1 RAAAGAT
8 PPAPRKRRTPLA
20 ALGAGVA
27 IVAAVAAW
35 LALRPTGAPPLVAR
49 HVNAPAA
56 QPAAP
61 ATAQTTA
68 PATTPTPASAAAS
81 LPPVPPAATTAS
93 PAPETTASA
102 SPTAAPPTAPTAPT
116 APANAAPQAAALA
129 PYTPASEFER
139 IVTLADPSI
148 DVRTTLRSTTARIKK
163 DFLQFKVT
171 SSRAGRVYVF
181 MVDPQ
186 GNYLMLLP
194 NERDKANTIA
204 AGQTLTLPRPSW
216 PMLADAPAGPIHF
229 LVIVSPEQRD
239 FWDTG
244 LHPGDVFADFPGH
257 AQRAAAAQ
265 RAADY
270 SPFAGKARC
279 AKPAAG
285 QPASCNKA
293 FGAATFEIDVVGGNG
308 S

>member
-1 RAAAGAT
+1 M
-8 PPAPRKRRTPLA
+8 
-20 ALGAGVA
+20 A
-27 IVAAVAAW
+27 IVAAVGAW

-56 QPAAP
+56 P

-68 PATTPTPASAAAS
+68 PGATTPASAAAG
-81 LPPVPPAATTAS
+81 LPPVPPPAATAS

-102 SPTAAPPTAPTAPT
+102 SAATAPPST
-116 APANAAPQAAALA
+116 APANAAPQAATLA

-204 AGQTLTLPRPSW
+204 AGQTLTLPRASW

-239 FWDTG
+239 FWDAG

-257 AQRAAAAQ
+257 AQRAAAAL
-265 RAADY
+265 RTADY

-285 QPASCNKA
+285 QPASCNNA
-293 FGAATFEIDVVGGNG
+293 FGATTFEIDVVGGSGGQAAIGMG
-308 S
+308 SRSMGPG